1 MIRIENLVHQYTVWE
16 SETEKSKKTVLD
28 GISVDIPSGQ
38 FLAIL
43 GPNGCGKST
52 LAKHLNVLLL
62 PAEGTVWID
71 GKNTADVE
79 KLWQIRK
86 EVGMVF
92 QNPDNQ
98 IVGTSVEE
106 DIAFGPEN
114 HKVPSQEIRERVTFS
129 LNAVNLLHKRKVS
142 PSRLSGGQKQRVA
155 VAGTIA
161 ANASCIVLY
170 EPTAMLDP
178 NSRRDVMEL
187 VRFLN
192 KEKGIT
198 VVLITHH
205 TDEVVDADS
214 IMLMEKGKLVAQGT
228 PMEIFSNLE
237 LLKKVKMDT
246 PQVTDL
252 AARLVEKGLPL
263 QIPIL
268 HEAELV
274 RQLSAILP
282 KGAAVSAKVQ
292 KSVAE
297 KAAPILEAKNISYTY
312 GRKTANECKV
322 LENISFDIRPG
333 ECVGLIGASGSGK
346 TTLIKHLNGLLKAN
360 SGDILYEGKSIYTK
374 KYDITSLRK
383 NVGLVFQYPEHQLF
397 GQTVLKD
404 VCFGPLNLG
413 MTREEAEASAKKS
426 MEVVGIGPEYYYVSP
441 LEMSGGQKRRV
452 AIAGVLAMNPK
463 VLILDEPAA
472 GLDPE
477 TKHMVFDLLTKIKQ
491 ELNVALVLVSH
502 HMEDVAEYADNV
514 FVLNKGSLAM
524 TGTPEEIFRETE
536 KLREMGIGVPQIT
549 AATQALMDAGI
560 GLPHPAV
567 TVDQAEQMLLALYE
581 KGGQA

>member
-98 IVGTSVEE
+98 IIGTSVEE

-114 HKVPSQEIRERVTFS
+114 HMVPSQEIRERVTFS

-161 ANASCIVLY
+161 ANASCIVLD

-228 PMEIFSNLE
+228 PMEIFSNLD

-282 KGAAVSAKVQ
+282 KGAAVFAEVQ

-404 VCFGPLNLG
+404 VCFGPMNLG
-413 MTREEAEASAKKS
+413 MTREEAETSAKKS

-502 HMEDVAEYADNV
+502 HMKDVAEYADNV

-549 AATQALMDAGI
+549 SATQALMDAGI

-567 TVDQAEQMLLALYE
+567 TVDQAEQMLLALYV